1 MSNQNLGATVFR
13 ECLASGGDIGA
24 HLNELFNLP
33 RNDTTGAMLSGAL
46 GELLR
51 VYEAIRAAGHLEHF
65 ADADVDAFMHGTPSA
80 MAAKLTLALNPQDA
94 AWINKFLAPLV
105 TAVDTHREKITFT
118 SAEPTPPP
126 PLAVQIV
133 GMPERV
139 TTSKVTYDKSGNIT
153 STSQTESDAST
164 DAA

>member
-1 MSNQNLGATVFR
+1 MSMQNLGAAALR
-13 ECLASGGDIGA
+13 ETLTSGGDIGA

-33 RNDTTGAMLSGAL
+33 RNATTGAMLSGAL

-51 VYEAIRAAGHLEHF
+51 LYTAIHAAGHVGRC
-65 ADADVDAFMHGTPSA
+65 ADAEVDAFIHGTPNA
-80 MAAKLTLALNPQDA
+80 RAAKLTLSLNPQNN

-105 TAVDTHREKITFT
+105 TVVDTHREKLTFT

-153 STSQTESDAST
+153 STSQTESDANSG
-164 DAA
+164 AA